1 MAKTTSRSAQSH
13 AEAELSEAA
22 RAVVRDQGDPRIDVH
37 LAALGLGADPAPGR
51 GANAAQA
58 AASEAELT
66 RLRDRVAGLE
76 RELDAVRGR
85 SQLLTVLLVLAVLA
99 VAVLVVVRL
108 A

>member
-1 MAKTTSRSAQSH
+1 MAKTTNRSPQSH

-37 LAALGLGADPAPGR
+37 LAALGLGTDPTPMATR
-51 GANAAQA
+51 AAQA

-66 RLRDRVAGLE
+66 TLRDRIAGLE
-76 RELDAVRGR
+76 RELAVVRGR
-85 SQLLTVLLVLAVLA
+85 RQLLAALLA
-99 VAVLVVVRL
+99 VASLVIVVLVALRL